1 MYLIQLLL
9 PRQTRTGEFVGEA
22 AFVRTRDELVNVFDG
37 VTAYLR
43 APAQGVWTDPDGR
56 RERDDVVMVEVLAA
70 TFDRDWWR
78 AYGDTLRERFGQEA
92 MHIRALP
99 AETP

>member
-9 PRQTRTGEFVGEA
+9 PRQTRSGDPVGDA
-22 AFVRTRDELVNVFDG
+22 AFVRTREELVNVFDG

-43 APAQGVWTDPDGR
+43 APAQGVWIDPEGR
-56 RERDDVVMVEVLAA
+56 RERDEVVMVEVLAA
-70 TFDRDWWR
+70 AFDKEWWR
-78 AYGDTLRERFGQEA
+78 SYGDTLRERFGQEA